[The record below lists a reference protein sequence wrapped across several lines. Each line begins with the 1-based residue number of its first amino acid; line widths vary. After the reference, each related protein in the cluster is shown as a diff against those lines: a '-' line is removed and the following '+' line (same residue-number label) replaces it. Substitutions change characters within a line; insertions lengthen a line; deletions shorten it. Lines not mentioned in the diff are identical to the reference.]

1 MSSAFVKEGEARWL
15 HEIDPSMNALL
26 VFLQHENGGMRIYER
41 KNYYNATEGRD
52 VYQMS
57 DGLSYAKNDES
68 KWYIVW
74 D

>member
-1 MSSAFVKEGEARWL
+1 MSSAVVKEGETRWL
-15 HEIDPSMNALL
+15 HKIDPSMNALL
-26 VFLQHENGGMRIYER
+26 VFLQQENGGMRIYER
-41 KNYYNATEGRD
+41 KNYYNATEGRN

-57 DGLSYAKNDES
+57 DSLSYIKNNES

>member
-1 MSSAFVKEGEARWL
+1 MSSAFVKKGETRWL

-26 VFLQHENGGMRIYER
+26 VFLQQENGGMRIYER
-41 KNYYNATEGRD
+41 KNYYNATEGRN

-57 DGLSYAKNDES
+57 DSLSYIKNNES